1 MAEHTPGPWTVSDT
15 HPSDGWM
22 GWNVKGG
29 RAYICA
35 VVDGCQSVDENYAN
49 ACLIAAAPD
58 LLAACEAEEKA
69 ETLRDYH
76 ERLMMAPISCLG
88 DADRLRDSFAAWK
101 DQVWAARELRKSAIA
116 KARGE
121 TTLIFWSKAR
131 SR

>member
-1 MAEHTPGPWTVSDT
+1 
-15 HPSDGWM
+15 M

-49 ACLIAAAPD
+49 ACLIAAAPY

-69 ETLRDYH
+69 EKLR
-76 ERLMMAPISCLG
+76 ERYEELMLLPLSDIGGADVLWGAYYAWQNQTPI
-88 DADRLRDSFAAWK
+88 
-101 DQVWAARELRKSAIA
+101 ARELRKSAVA

-121 TTLIFWSKAR
+121 VLG
-131 SR
+131 

>member
-58 LLAACEAEEKA
+58 LLAACETAKRFLLDCMDDSVDPG
-69 ETLRDYH
+69 ETIEDV
-76 ERLMMAPISCLG
+76 I
-88 DADRLRDSFAAWK
+88 AALC
-101 DQVWAARELRKSAIA
+101 AAIA
-116 KARGE
+116 KAREE
-121 TTLIFWSKAR
+121 TAG
-131 SR
+131 